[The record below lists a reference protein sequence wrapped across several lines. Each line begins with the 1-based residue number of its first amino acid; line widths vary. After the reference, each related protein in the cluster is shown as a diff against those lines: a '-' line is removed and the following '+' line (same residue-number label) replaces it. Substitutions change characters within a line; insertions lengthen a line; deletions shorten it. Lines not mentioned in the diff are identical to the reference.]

1 MTRRRL
7 FLAGYLVLLAASHLV
22 RSLVKEPPLPVG
34 LSTVTVAAVSK
45 GKTGTQEV
53 RLAYRLWQPSAAAEG
68 APWLLLLHGSPGS
81 SRDFERLG
89 PELAARYRVVAPDLP
104 GFGHSSR
111 QVPSYSVADHA
122 LCASALLD
130 RLGAER
136 AHVLGYSMGGGVA
149 IELAGREPERVASLT
164 LLSAIGVQ
172 ELELLGQHT
181 VNHAIHGV
189 QLGFLWL
196 LEEAVPHFGLFDRS
210 VLSVAYARNFFDTD
224 QRPLRGIL
232 ERWAGPTLVFH
243 GDRDVLVA
251 PAAALEHQRI
261 VPQSE
266 LVMVPGENHFMVFP
280 AGEKVSGPLLD
291 FFGRVDRGEARTR
304 EGADPQRIAEAAE
317 PFDRRAQPPVQGF
330 SLVIL
335 LAILAV
341 STFVSE
347 DLSCIVA
354 GVLVGQGRLAFLP
367 ATLACLVGIFVGD
380 IALFLAGRFM
390 GKPWLSRAPLKWLV
404 SPEAVE
410 RSSRWANEK
419 GPAIIFLSRF
429 VPGTRLATYFTAGL
443 LHVPLMRFVGWFLL
457 AATLWTPLLVGVS
470 ALVGKQAY
478 GWLEQAKVWAPA
490 LLLVVVGLYLLLKLG
505 IAAAS
510 WKGRRRLKAWWG
522 RKLRWE
528 FWPPWAFYPPVV
540 VYVLWLA
547 VRYRS
552 LTVFTAANPGIPA
565 SGFIGE
571 SKADILDR
579 LPGHHVARYRRLP
592 AGGSQEER
600 ELLVRELVRE
610 HGLELPLVVKPDQG
624 QRGAGVRIAGTW
636 DEVVEALAEQP
647 GDLIVQEFIDGVEFG
662 VFYVRR
668 PHEEKGRVFAVTEK
682 RLPAVVGDGRRTLE
696 ELILADPR
704 ALYAEAAYR
713 ERLGNRLDE
722 VPAPGETVLLTD
734 LGTHCRGAVFL
745 DGGHHTTDELE
756 DAIHRVSQPFEGFFF
771 GRYDLKVPSSDHL
784 RSGQGIKVLE
794 LNGVTS
800 EATAIYDP
808 KHSVFT
814 AWGVL
819 FEQWRLA
826 FEIGHHNRQRGAVVE
841 SVVGLFERLAAARRR
856 G

>member
-1 MTRRRL
+1 MNRRRL
-7 FLAGYLVLLAASHLV
+7 FLAAYLVLLSTSHLV
-22 RSLVKEPPLPVG
+22 RWLADEPAVAEDLRT
-34 LSTVTVAAVSK
+34 LTVAPVAG
-45 GKTGTQEV
+45 GKPQGGEV
-53 RLAYRLWQPSAAAEG
+53 RLAYRFWQPASGAES

-81 SRDFERLG
+81 SRDFARLG
-89 PELAARYRVVAPDLP
+89 PELATRYRVVAPDLP
-104 GFGHSSR
+104 GFGRSSR
-111 QVPSYSVADHA
+111 KVPSYSVADHA
-122 LCASALLD
+122 AYASILLD
-130 RLGAER
+130 RLGARR
-136 AHVLGYSMGGGVA
+136 AHLLGFSMGGGVA
-149 IELAGREPERVASLT
+149 IELAGREPQRAASLT

-172 ELELLGQHT
+172 ELELLGQPT
-181 VNHAIHGV
+181 VNHAIHGA

-196 LEEAVPHFGLFDRS
+196 LEEAVPHFGALDRS
-210 VLSVAYARNFFDTD
+210 MLSVAYGRNFFDTD

-243 GDRDVLVA
+243 GDRDVLVP
-251 PAAALEHQRI
+251 PAAALEHHRI

-266 LVMVPGENHFMVFP
+266 LVMVPGENHFMVFA

-291 FFGRVDRGEARTR
+291 FFARVDRGEARSR
-304 EGADPQRIAEAAE
+304 GNADPQRLAEAAE

-330 SLVIL
+330 SLVVL
-335 LAILAV
+335 LVILAV
-341 STFVSE
+341 STLVSE

-380 IALFLAGRFM
+380 IALFLAGRWL
-390 GKPWLSRAPLKWLV
+390 GKPWLSRAPVKWLV

-443 LHVPLMRFVGWFLL
+443 LHIPLVRFVGWFLL
-457 AATLWTPLLVGVS
+457 AASLWTPLLVGVS

-478 GWLEQAKVWAPA
+478 AWLEQAKVWAPA
-490 LLLVVVGLYLLLKLG
+490 LLLVVLSLFLLLKLG

-579 LPGHHVARYRRLP
+579 LSGHHVARYRRLP
-592 AGGSQEER
+592 AGTRREER
-600 ELLVRELVRE
+600 EAAVRDFARE
-610 HGLELPLVVKPDQG
+610 HGLDLPLVVKPDQG
-624 QRGAGVRIAGTW
+624 QRGAGVRIASSWEELGQ
-636 DEVVEALAEQP
+636 ALAENP
-647 GDLIVQEFIDGVEFG
+647 GELIVQEFIDGVEFG

-668 PHEEKGRVFAVTEK
+668 PHQKKGRVFAVTEK
-682 RLPAVVGDGRRTLE
+682 RLPAVVGDGRSTLE

-713 ERLGNRLDE
+713 ERLGSRLDE
-722 VPAPGETVLLTD
+722 VPAAGEAVLLTD

-745 DGGHHTTDELE
+745 DGGHHTTEELE
-756 DAIHRVSQPFEGFFF
+756 EAIHRVSLPFEGFFF
-771 GRYDLKVPSSDHL
+771 GRYDLKVPSTEHL
-784 RSGQGIKVLE
+784 RAGEGIKVLE

-808 KHSVFT
+808 KNSLF
-814 AWGVL
+814 AAYRVL

-826 FEIGHHNRQRGAVVE
+826 FEIGHHNRSRGVAVE
-841 SVVGLFERLAAARRR
+841 SVTGLFERLAAARRR
-856 G
+856 R